1 MKKRTKP
8 SGLPPAVRL
17 LVLVLVLA
25 AFGVA
30 ISACGSGS
38 GVATSGSEAA
48 GESSGGEG
56 ESESSGGEGEE
67 AGGAAEP
74 TAGGEEGSGGSVTV
88 GVVTDTSGPIAP
100 YGHAMLNGLEL
111 AVDQVNEAGGVDGKT
126 IKLQIYNTASN
137 FNAAGPLFLKLAADP
152 KVVAVLGP
160 NGSPYLS
167 NSAAL
172 IAKAK
177 TPAIAPTSAD
187 EFPAGVL
194 SKWTFRT
201 APIEGPAFPA
211 LVEGLQKAHP
221 FKTLAIVTD
230 PTNPLSVSEQE
241 ELEKLAPQNGYEV
254 VDTESAPESQTDFST
269 MVTKLQGADPDV
281 IWNSLVTEGAAAL
294 MKQAREVGLEST
306 FMGGATLGDS
316 PEIFELAAGAGAGA
330 YTFVAFD
337 AESEEPAV
345 KEFVKQFE
353 SAYGE
358 EPENQSA
365 LSYVAANV
373 LVEAMKEAGVEATG
387 QKERDAIQ
395 AALANL
401 HYESIAGPI
410 TYEGGPDNTTPQ
422 FLIVKANEEGK
433 LEVVSKVEG

>member
-1 MKKRTKP
+1 MNKRRKSLAGMP
-8 SGLPPAVRL
+8 VAVRML
-17 LVLVLVLA
+17 LVLLVLGMFGA
-25 AFGVA
+25 AL
-30 ISACGSGS
+30 SACGSS
-38 GVATSGSEAA
+38 SSPATSG
-48 GESSGGEG
+48 GESAGGGSEEA
-56 ESESSGGEGEE
+56 ESAGGGEE
-67 AGGAAEP
+67 AEEVSEEP
-74 TAGGEEGSGGSVTV
+74 TSGGEEGSKGSITI
-88 GVVTDTSGPIAP
+88 GIVTDTSGSIAS
-100 YGHAMLNGLEL
+100 YGKAMLNGINL
-111 AVDQVNEAGGVDGKT
+111 AIEQINEAGGIDGKT
-126 IKLQIYNTASN
+126 IKTTIYNTASN

-160 NGSPYLS
+160 NGSPYLA

-172 IAKAK
+172 IKKAE
-177 TPAIAPTSAD
+177 TPGISPTSAD
-187 EFPAGVL
+187 EFEKGVL

-230 PTNPLSVSEQE
+230 PSNPLAVSEQK
-241 ELEKLAPQNGYEV
+241 ELESLASKNGYEV

-269 MVTKLQGADPDV
+269 IVTKLQSHEPEV

-306 FMGGATLGDS
+306 FMGGATIGDS
-316 PEIFELAAGAGAGA
+316 PEIFKLAAGAGEGT

-337 AESEEPAV
+337 AASEEPEV
-345 KEFVKQFE
+345 KKFVEQYE
-353 SAYGE
+353 SKYNI

-373 LVEAMKEAGVEATG
+373 LAQAIEEAGVEATG

-395 AALANL
+395 AALAKL
-401 HYESIAGPI
+401 HYEGISGPI
-410 TYEGGPDNTTPQ
+410 TYKGGPDNTTPQ
-422 FLIVKANEEGK
+422 FLIVKANGEGR